1 VRRKLLVLAIAT
13 IVLYG
18 GGVAIDTAIDLNIGG
33 ATLHPDMPLYKN
45 RTQTIL
51 DGGLIYRDTGTE
63 TPPIINY
70 ILVPAE
76 LMGGGQYDWMWGLYF
91 SLFAY
96 LTSILLYLSLRRW
109 DELRAFQ
116 VGFVTLILPFML
128 FESVTG
134 EDESIMVFIFFVA
147 VVLMLYE
154 RKVPAA
160 IAIGVGIWTKMFSIL
175 LLPIQFLRLKSW
187 KDRAVLL
194 AIVAAATVLVTIY
207 FLLSCYDD
215 FIFFLRFYFLG
226 ESGRESGGISMWHFL
241 QTAGYGVPK
250 ELELAIVL
258 VSLLAAYLYCNKRG
272 FGVWQSITLVVLVFI
287 VVYPKMH
294 TGYYI
299 LPCILL
305 SIWGV
310 EDRRILLRTFLAFI
324 PIMTAAGFSVQDGG
338 EVMFDFPGSWIVG
351 FLLALLGTLLFLD
364 AGRIASKAR
373 PFISREPQTLSVDGS
388 DDR

>member
-1 VRRKLLVLAIAT
+1 VWV
-13 IVLYG
+13 
-18 GGVAIDTAIDLNIGG
+18 
-33 ATLHPDMPLYKN
+33 
-45 RTQTIL
+45 
-51 DGGLIYRDTGTE
+51 
-63 TPPIINY
+63 
-70 ILVPAE
+70 
-76 LMGGGQYDWMWGLYF
+76 WGLYF
-91 SLFAY
+91 SMFAF
-96 LTSILLYLSLRRW
+96 LIATLLYLSLRRW

-116 VGFVTLILPFML
+116 VGIVTLIMPFLL

-175 LLPIQFLRLKSW
+175 LLPLQFLRLKSW
-187 KDRAVLL
+187 RDRAVLL
-194 AIVAAATVLVTIY
+194 AIVAAASVLVTIY

-324 PIMTAAGFSVQDGG
+324 PIMAAAGFSVQDGG

-351 FLLALLGTLLFLD
+351 FLLTLSGTLLFLD
-364 AGRIASKAR
+364 AGRIASKVR
-373 PFISREPQTLSVDGS
+373 PFISREPQSMS
-388 DDR
+388 NANPEDR